1 MQEPLIVS
9 KFRLKF
15 KATKG
20 NDFGLKYDFTDEEL
34 DENSSFMQ
42 QISTGSNTE
51 AEWRVVNNKSLI
63 PRTQKFEVDD
73 GVPKFKKPVLS

>member
-1 MQEPLIVS
+1 
-9 KFRLKF
+9 
-15 KATKG
+15 
-20 NDFGLKYDFTDEEL
+20 
-34 DENSSFMQ
+34 MQ